1 MEKLN
6 KIRPLRRF
14 PGFIDDGGWKEQ
26 KFGSLFIFLSNNTLS
41 RADLK
46 EGKGDVYNVHYGDVL
61 IKLNA
66 YTDIHQGKL
75 PSIKTVNDIDKYL
88 KARLQDGDIVIADTA
103 EDETVGKCTEIVNVH
118 DTIVVSGLHTIPCR
132 PQIKFAQAY
141 LGYYMN
147 SNAFHS
153 KLLPI
158 MQGVKV
164 TSISKSALQN
174 IDLAFPKS
182 LEEQQKIAECL
193 SSIDSYISSINEKV
207 EQLKAHKT
215 SLLQK
220 LFPQNGKKVP
230 EYRFPE
236 FKTDEDWTTNRVG
249 ESFKLQGGFAFKSN
263 KFVTTGIPV
272 IRISNIPSDSSVV
285 NLQNCVFYEELP
297 NMHNYTANDGDLL
310 IAMSGATT
318 GKTAI
323 YRGKR
328 PVYVNQRVGIFRL
341 IDSSISYPFICQWIR
356 TELFSN
362 QIKKMLA
369 AGAQPNI
376 SSNDIE
382 SLLWQ
387 HPQNM
392 KEQIQIA
399 SCLSSIDDLIDAYK
413 NKLIYIGDYKK
424 GLMQQLFPNK

>member
-1 MEKLN
+1 MNTEKKL
-6 KIRPLRRF
+6 IPLLRF
-14 PGFIDDGGWKEQ
+14 P
-26 KFGSLFIFLSNNTLS
+26 KFVRDTEWACTTL
-41 RADLK
+41 RAEMDY
-46 EGKGDVYNVHYGDVL
+46 ENGVAHE
-61 IKLNA
+61 
-66 YTDIHQGKL
+66 
-75 PSIKTVNDIDKYL
+75 NDIDSLGKY
-88 KARLQDGDIVIADTA
+88 
-103 EDETVGKCTEIVNVH
+103 
-118 DTIVVSGLHTIPCR
+118 IVVNSKFISTEG
-132 PQIKFAQAY
+132 QIEKRTNNAHCLAKEDDILMVLSDLPNGKAIAKCFYVDA
-141 LGYYMN
+141 
-147 SNAFHS
+147 SNKYTVNQRICKLRSKGANS
-153 KLLPI
+153 KLLYYILNRNPYFLSFDD
-158 MQGVKV
+158 GVKQTNLKKDEV
-164 TSISKSALQN
+164 LSCPLI
-174 IDLAFPKS
+174 IPKS
-182 LEEQQKIAECL
+182 IEEQQKIAECL

-207 EQLKAHKT
+207 EHLKAHKT

-220 LFPQNGKKVP
+220 LFPQNGKNVP

-263 KFVTTGIPV
+263 KFITTGIPV
-272 IRISNIPSDSSVV
+272 IRISNIPSDSLVV

-323 YRGKR
+323 YRGKK
-328 PVYVNQRVGIFRL
+328 PVYVNQRVGIFKL
-341 IDSSISYPFICQWIR
+341 VDNSIYYPFICQWIR
-356 TELFSN
+356 TDLFAN
-362 QIKKMLA
+362 QIKKKLA

-392 KEQIQIA
+392 KEQIKIV